1 MGYSMEEELYEEFV
15 DTMAEEE
22 EIEREISSVLKDTGY
37 DPETTGWKR
46 AMFRWK
52 RLRNSN
58 PRLYRKFV
66 SMD

>member
-1 MGYSMEEELYEEFV
+1 MKDELYEFV

-37 DPETTGWKR
+37 EEGTSGWKR

-52 RLRNSN
+52 RRRTSN
-58 PRLYRKFV
+58 PRLYKNFV